1 VRVGWRI
8 VTDYPHSVSDV
19 DIAEEGQTGGRTE
32 PPRIRLR
39 GVSKRYGPLLANVD
53 IDLSVARGEI
63 HAIVGENGAGK
74 TTLMRI
80 LYGMVRPDTGTIELD
95 GAVVDLPDP
104 AAAIRRGIGMVHQ
117 RFELV
122 EDLTALENLVL
133 GRVPCR
139 IGPVFDR
146 QRALAEAEA
155 LAATLGA
162 HIPWQRL
169 VRDLGVGDRQRLEIL
184 RLLYHRADVLIFDE
198 PTGVLTPQE
207 ADELFVVL
215 RRLAASGRTIV
226 FISHKLREVLALADA
241 ITVIRRGR
249 VAWSGRADATDAATL
264 ATLIVGERVESV
276 AVANRSAP
284 GREVLRVSDLT
295 AADDHGRVAIRD
307 AGFVVRAGE
316 IVGVAGV
323 EGSGQQELV
332 EALVGLRRIERG
344 AIALDGVEMTR
355 RGVRERRARGLAYI
369 PADRDHEGAC
379 LPATLAEN
387 LIAGRQRRPEFREMG
402 FLRWRGIGRWAAELL
417 QRYEV
422 RGGGPRTAAGSLSGG
437 NLQRVVVAR
446 ELGETPRLLVAAHP
460 TRGVDVRGIAFIH
473 RQLMAA
479 RETGAAILLVSAE
492 LDELLALA
500 DRLLV
505 LFDGRIVAEVTTA
518 TPEQLGALMTGVA
531 A

>member
-1 VRVGWRI
+1 MNLPNEKPGNSQP
-8 VTDYPHSVSDV
+8 T
-19 DIAEEGQTGGRTE
+19 

-39 GVSKRYGPLLANVD
+39 GISKRYGNLVAND
-53 IDLSVARGEI
+53 GIDLSIARGEI

-80 LYGMVRPDTGTIELD
+80 LYGMVRPDAGAIELD
-95 GAVVDLPDP
+95 GAVAELPNP
-104 AAAIRRGIGMVHQ
+104 AAAIRLGIGMVHQ

-122 EDLTALENLVL
+122 EDLTGLENLVL

-139 IGPVFDR
+139 VGPVFD
-146 QRALAEAEA
+146 QKRALAEAEA

-162 HIPWQRL
+162 RMPWQRL

-184 RLLYHRADVLIFDE
+184 RLLYHQADVLIFDE
-198 PTGVLTPQE
+198 PTGVLTPRE
-207 ADELFVVL
+207 ADELFIVL

-249 VAWSGRADATDAATL
+249 VVWSGRTDATDAATL
-264 ATLIVGERVESV
+264 AGLIVGERIET
-276 AVANRSAP
+276 ATLDRPSAP
-284 GREVLRVSDLT
+284 GREILTVSRLT
-295 AADDHGRVAIRD
+295 AADDHGGLAIRD
-307 AGFVVRAGE
+307 AGFTVRAGE

-323 EGSGQQELV
+323 EGSGQQELI
-332 EALVGLRRIERG
+332 EALVGLRRAERG
-344 AIALDGVEMTR
+344 AIALDGADVTR
-355 RGVRERRARGLAYI
+355 LGVAQRRALGLAYV
-369 PADRDHEGAC
+369 PSDRDHEGAC

-387 LIAGRQRRPEFREMG
+387 LIAGRQRRPAFRENG
-402 FLRWRGIGRWAAELL
+402 FLRWGAIGRWAGDVL
-417 QRYEV
+417 QRFDV
-422 RGGGPRTAAGSLSGG
+422 RGGGPRASAASLSGG

-446 ELGETPRLLVAAHP
+446 ELGETPRVLVAAHP

-473 RQLMAA
+473 ERLAAA
-479 RETGAAILLVSAE
+479 REAGAAILLISSE
-492 LDELLALA
+492 LDELLKLA

-505 LFDGRIVAEVTTA
+505 VYDGRIVAERTTA
-518 TPEQLGALMTGVA
+518 TPDELGALMTGVA

>member
-1 VRVGWRI
+1 V
-8 VTDYPHSVSDV
+8 SVSV
-19 DIAEEGQTGGRTE
+19 DQPGEIQPE
-32 PPRIRLR
+32 PPRLRLR
-39 GVSKRYGPLLANVD
+39 GISKRYGALAAND
-53 IDLSVARGEI
+53 EIDLSVARGEI

-80 LYGMVRPDTGTIELD
+80 LYGMVRPDAGAIELD
-95 GAVVDLPDP
+95 GDVVDVPDP
-104 AAAIRRGIGMVHQ
+104 AAAIRHGIGMVHQ

-139 IGPVFDR
+139 FGPVFD
-146 QRALAEAEA
+146 QKRALAEAEA

-162 HIPWQRL
+162 RIPWQRL

-184 RLLYHRADVLIFDE
+184 RLLYHQADVLIFDE

-207 ADELFVVL
+207 ADDLFVIL

-241 ITVIRRGR
+241 ITVMRRGR
-249 VAWSGRADATDAATL
+249 VVWSDRADATDAASL
-264 ATLIVGERVESV
+264 AALIVGERVESV
-276 AVANRSAP
+276 SVDSRAAP
-284 GREVLRVSDLT
+284 GKEVLRVAGLT

-307 AGFVVRAGE
+307 ADFAVRAGE

-332 EALVGLRRIERG
+332 EALVGLRRAERG
-344 AIALDGVEMTR
+344 TIALDGKEVTR
-355 RGVRERRARGLAYI
+355 LGVRERRSRGLAYV

-387 LIAGRQRRPEFREMG
+387 LVAGRQRRPEFRNLG
-402 FLRWRGIGRWAAELL
+402 FLRWSTIARWAADLL
-417 QRYEV
+417 ERYEV

-473 RQLMAA
+473 RQLTAA
-479 RETGAAILLVSAE
+479 RNAGAAILLVSAE
-492 LDELLALA
+492 LDELLAMA

-505 LFDGRIVAEVTTA
+505 LYDGRIVAEVTTA

-531 A
+531 E

>member
-1 VRVGWRI
+1 V
-8 VTDYPHSVSDV
+8 SVSD
-19 DIAEEGQTGGRTE
+19 DQPGGTRPQ

-39 GVSKRYGPLLANVD
+39 GISKRYGALVAND
-53 IDLSVARGEI
+53 EIDLSIARGQI

-80 LYGMVRPDTGTIELD
+80 LYGMVRPDAGTIELD
-95 GAVVDLPDP
+95 GTEVMLPDP
-104 AAAIRRGIGMVHQ
+104 AAAIRHGIGMVHQ

-139 IGPVFDR
+139 IGPVFD
-146 QRALAEAEA
+146 QKRALAEAEA

-162 HIPWQRL
+162 RIPWQRL

-184 RLLYHRADVLIFDE
+184 RLLYHQADVLIFDE

-207 ADELFVVL
+207 ADDLFVIL
-215 RRLAASGRTIV
+215 RRLAASGHTIV

-241 ITVIRRGR
+241 ITVMRRGR
-249 VAWSGRADATDAATL
+249 VVWSGRADATDAASL
-264 ATLIVGERVESV
+264 AAMIVGEPVGSVPVENRV
-276 AVANRSAP
+276 AP
-284 GREVLRVSDLT
+284 GRDVLRVAGLT

-307 AGFVVRAGE
+307 ADFAVRAGE

-332 EALVGLRRIERG
+332 EAVVGLRRAERG
-344 AIALDGVEMTR
+344 TIRLDGAEVTR
-355 RGVRERRARGLAYI
+355 LGVNERRARGLAYV
-369 PADRDHEGAC
+369 PADRDHAGAC

-387 LIAGRQRRPEFREMG
+387 LVAGRQRQPEF
-402 FLRWRGIGRWAAELL
+402 LRLGIVRWNTIALWAAGLL
-417 QRYEV
+417 ERYGV

-446 ELGETPRLLVAAHP
+446 ELGQTPRLLVAAHP

-473 RQLMAA
+473 RQLTEA
-479 RETGAAILLVSAE
+479 REAGAAILLVSAE

-505 LFDGRIVAEVTTA
+505 LYDSRIVAELTTA